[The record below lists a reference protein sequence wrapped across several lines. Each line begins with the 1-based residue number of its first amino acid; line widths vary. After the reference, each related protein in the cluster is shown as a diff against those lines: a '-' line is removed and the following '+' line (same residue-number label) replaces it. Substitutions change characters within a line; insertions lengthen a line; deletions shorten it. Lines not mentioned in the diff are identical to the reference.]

1 MAAPSPPPEAQPQA
15 GGSKDT
21 PPRPPARWW
30 AGPGSLGRP
39 AVCSVGPPPS
49 LSGGR
54 GAMHMASPE
63 WEGGVWPALLRQTPG
78 LGANHR
84 LLGFVAQG
92 QGPAA
97 GLSPQRRPQ
106 EGTRGR
112 PEAAVAG
119 PCGGITATSPPATGP
134 RRPGRQQ
141 HQKEPP
147 GAPRPPSSPA
157 WGSPAPR
164 PHLPGPPPLHTP
176 VGCGSGARYDG
187 PNGNGEHAGEGACR
201 SGGRGG
207 SSEVALRPPH
217 GVDGPW
223 RVTPDKDCDRAL
235 SGGGPARLLGR
246 PGGLSARRWGARP
259 PPGP

>member
-21 PPRPPARWW
+21 PPPPARWW
-30 AGPGSLGRP
+30 VGPGSLGRP

-92 QGPAA
+92 QGPATSL
-97 GLSPQRRPQ
+97 GPQRRPQ

-112 PEAAVAG
+112 PEAAMAG
-119 PCGGITATSPPATGP
+119 PCGGITATSPPRPDPGGWGDSSTRKSRLGP
-134 RRPGRQQ
+134 PCS
-141 HQKEPP
+141 
-147 GAPRPPSSPA
+147 PSSPA
-157 WGSPAPR
+157 WATPPSTPPWAAV
-164 PHLPGPPPLHTP
+164 PGPDTT
-176 VGCGSGARYDG
+176 V